1 MLQAFDA
8 DQITNEEIFT
18 PIDVLVKM
26 IKMGVAT
33 PISGDALTMYTRKI
47 DYIKRI
53 LK

>member
-1 MLQAFDA
+1 MLQAFDT
-8 DQITNEEIFT
+8 DQITDEEIFT
-18 PIDVLVKM
+18 PVDVLIEM
-26 IKMGVAT
+26 ARLGVAT